1 MSFAEVKTV
10 NLDEY
15 LGLAPTH
22 EQSYRYFMQSN
33 LFDHIDVKP
42 ESVTFTCP
50 HCGREVTVPWRELD
64 VPECWGDDWGYVECP
79 DCETEVKLG
88 DYEYD

>member
-1 MSFAEVKTV
+1 MLYPLVAAWLIQNTAEKGGAAMSKAVGF
-10 NLDEY
+10 
-15 LGLAPTH
+15 
-22 EQSYRYFMQSN
+22 
-33 LFDHIDVKP
+33 HIDVKP
-42 ESVTFTCP
+42 VSVTFTCP

>member
-1 MSFAEVKTV
+1 MSKAVGF
-10 NLDEY
+10 
-15 LGLAPTH
+15 
-22 EQSYRYFMQSN
+22 
-33 LFDHIDVKP
+33 HIDVKP
-42 ESVTFTCP
+42 VSVTFTCP

-79 DCETEVKLG
+79 DCEMEVKLG